1 MTGKDGIRLPDG
13 AEPVRLDDPD
23 WEEKAT
29 LQWFIYGQVWYAPP
43 RRDEFDA
50 YLEKALLEPSFRAA
64 YQAAQAR
71 HDAGNPLAVNGREYR
86 RRQLARRR
94 RR

>member
-29 LQWFIYGQVWYAPP
+29 LQWFLYGQVWYAPP

-50 YLEKALLEPSFRAA
+50 YLEK
-64 YQAAQAR
+64 AQAR

>member
-50 YLEKALLEPSFRAA
+50 YLEKALLEPSFRA
-64 YQAAQAR
+64 
-71 HDAGNPLAVNGREYR
+71 DGREYR